1 MENMLRNNEA
11 VIVTI
16 PPRITKYDVDM
27 QIIAPRVEYDQIKW
41 LAANQPTCTKT
52 PGVLSRE

>member
-52 PGVLSRE
+52 PGTPAH